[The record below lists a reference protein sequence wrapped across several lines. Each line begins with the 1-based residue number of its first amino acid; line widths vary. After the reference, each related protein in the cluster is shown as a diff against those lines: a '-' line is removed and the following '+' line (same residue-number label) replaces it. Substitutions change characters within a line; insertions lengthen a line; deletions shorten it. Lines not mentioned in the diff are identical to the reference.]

1 MALSVDDIKRMPVR
15 QKVLALFVLFILLGF
30 AYYSIYY
37 QDAMQREEKL
47 QQDLSA
53 VQMELAQKQKLMEE
67 AEGLGGVEFQ
77 LFEPLAPVEK
87 EFYAEL
93 PVKISLTGVY
103 HDTAIFF
110 EKVAKLPRI
119 VNVSDISMER
129 REGTKDVN
137 GPKGPILATSFLI
150 KTYMFVE
157 KPVEGSKKA
166 DGTDKKAAQK
176 K

>member
-67 AEGLGGVEFQ
+67 KLKFEKEIAQLQELAEGGHGEAARTEGNPGAADLHVGGRG
-77 LFEPLAPVEK
+77 
-87 EFYAEL
+87 
-93 PVKISLTGVY
+93 S
-103 HDTAIFF
+103 
-110 EKVAKLPRI
+110 
-119 VNVSDISMER
+119 R
-129 REGTKDVN
+129 RGRV
-137 GPKGPILATSFLI
+137 PAL
-150 KTYMFVE
+150 
-157 KPVEGSKKA
+157 
-166 DGTDKKAAQK
+166 
-176 K
+176 